1 MHASPTS
8 GDTKS
13 HLQEIPDHVPPE
25 LVHAFDFR
33 TGLGNYPHSTVAELH
48 NGPRIFYSPTHHNAI
63 PGPGTWVPTRAEDIR
78 AVLQD
83 TASFS
88 SAVSRSNSSLKLIPL
103 EMDPPE
109 HPKFRA
115 IMNPIFSPAR
125 MKALEEKVRS
135 RAKALVAAC
144 REKGACDFVEDFAKP
159 FPVGIFLDI
168 MGLPADN
175 MTRFLEWEAL
185 IMRDKFTRAGAMQQ
199 VAAYLQE
206 LVEARR
212 KSPTDDLISFAV
224 TAKVDGRPLSD
235 AEVTGMCVL
244 LFIAGLDTVTS
255 SFAFHFRHLAENPAD
270 QDSLRHDF
278 ALIPT
283 AVEELFR
290 AYAVVNTNRYATRD
304 IELAGVLI
312 KKGDN
317 VTCSTILASRDPRE
331 FENPSTVLLSRSP
344 NPHNAF
350 SYGPHRCI
358 GSHLARREIITG
370 IEEWLTQVPPFH
382 IKPGAE
388 IVTHGGGVFSME
400 SLPLV
405 W

>member
-1 MHASPTS
+1 MHATRTTEGTESSQP
-8 GDTKS
+8 G
-13 HLQEIPDHVPPE
+13 IPDHVPPE
-25 LVHAFDFR
+25 LVRAFDFR
-33 TGLGNYPHSTVAELH
+33 TDLGSYPHSTVSELH
-48 NGPRIFYSPTHHNAI
+48 SGPRIFFSPIHHNAI

-83 TASFS
+83 AATFS
-88 SAVSRSNSSLKLIPL
+88 SAVSRSNSSLRLIPL

-109 HPKFRA
+109 HSKFRA

-125 MKALEEKVRS
+125 MKTLEEKVRN
-135 RAKALVAAC
+135 RAKELVAAC
-144 REKGACDFVEDFAKP
+144 YAKGACDFVEDFAKP
-159 FPVGIFLDI
+159 FPVGIFLDM
-168 MGLPADN
+168 MGLPMDN
-175 MTRFLEWEAL
+175 MGRFMEWEAL

-206 LVEARR
+206 LVEDRR
-212 KSPTDDLISFAV
+212 QSPTDDLISFAV
-224 TAKVDGRPLSD
+224 TAKVDGSPLTD

-255 SFAFHFRHLAENPAD
+255 SFSYHFRHLAENPAD

-278 ALIPT
+278 SLIPT

-290 AYAVVNTNRYATRD
+290 AFAVVNTNRYATRD
-304 IELAGVLI
+304 VELAGVLI

-317 VTCSTILASRDPRE
+317 ITCSTILASRDPRE
-331 FENPSTVLLSRSP
+331 FENPNKVQLTRSP

-350 SYGPHRCI
+350 AYGPHRCL

-370 IEEWLTQVPPFH
+370 IEEWLTQVPPFKV
-382 IKPGAE
+382 KPGAE

-400 SLPLV
+400 SLPLI